1 MEKSSK
7 KNNSPEWKDMNS
19 EEPTNHQ
26 HNELKKYDKGTWSL
40 NFNILKNKMKQT
52 KDTGYL

>member
-26 HNELKKYDKGTWSL
+26 HNELK
-40 NFNILKNKMKQT
+40 NMT
-52 KDTGYL
+52 KVPCH